1 MTDSTLIR
9 WIDGEAPAEI
19 SGGTTW
25 GMPFASGTVAGTG
38 ALSVEDAAGSPVP
51 SQSWP
56 LATWPDGSLKWA
68 GITLAATYFTW

>member
-9 WIDGEAPAEI
+9 WIDGQAPAEI

-25 GMPFASGTVAGTG
+25 GMPFARGSVPGAD
-38 ALSVEDAAGSPVP
+38 ALSVADAAGAPLP
-51 SQSWP
+51 SQAWP

-68 GITLAATYFTW
+68 GIALPATDTPS